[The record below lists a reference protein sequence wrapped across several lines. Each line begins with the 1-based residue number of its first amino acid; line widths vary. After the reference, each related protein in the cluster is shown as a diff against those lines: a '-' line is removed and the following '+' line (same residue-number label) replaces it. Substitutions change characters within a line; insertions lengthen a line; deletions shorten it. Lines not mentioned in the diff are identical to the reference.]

1 MACGG
6 CPKPFTMAR
15 QRLDWWLRMPAAL
28 IFGITGYAGSALA
41 RHLVGRGWSVRG
53 IGRSESAA
61 DDLEALG
68 VQVEI
73 ADVGEPEELEG
84 LGRPGDH
91 VFYLVGSISG
101 HRDWT
106 ERVGLH
112 GVVNAE
118 NALADAGIAS
128 FVLVQT
134 LAAYGRGLHET
145 ITEATATQ
153 PNSQLGRISLLAER
167 RLRDALTKR
176 GFPARF
182 VRAGTI
188 YGPGRRTVDALR
200 NKRLRLLGGGRN
212 LSSRIQVDDLATVL
226 AAVAERGRS
235 GDVYLAVD
243 DQPVSLGD
251 YFDHL
256 AERADAPM
264 PGSTPK
270 WLARAMISGFALS
283 SKITKGHAPLGHNL
297 YALVTANY
305 GCSNA
310 KIRNQLG
317 VRLTYPTYVEG
328 VESLLADEADD
339 E

>member
-1 MACGG
+1 
-6 CPKPFTMAR
+6 MAR
-15 QRLDWWLRMPAAL
+15 QRLVWWWRMPSAL

-41 RHLVGRGWSVRG
+41 RHLVRRDWSVRG

-61 DDLEALG
+61 DDLEVLG
-68 VQVEI
+68 VEVEI

-101 HRDWT
+101 HPDWT
-106 ERVGLH
+106 ERVGLD
-112 GVVNAE
+112 GVVNVEA
-118 NALADAGIAS
+118 ALAEAGIAS

-134 LAAYGRGLHET
+134 LAAYGHGSDET
-145 ITEATATQ
+145 ITEETATQ
-153 PNSQLGRISLLAER
+153 PNSQLGRISQLAER
-167 RLRDALTKR
+167 HLREALSRR

-200 NKRLRLLGGGRN
+200 RKRLRMLGGGQN
-212 LSSRIQVDDLATVL
+212 LSSRIHVDDLAIVL

-235 GDVYLAVD
+235 GEIYLAVD
-243 DQPVSLGD
+243 DQPVSMGD
-251 YFDHL
+251 YFDYL
-256 AERADAPM
+256 AKRAEAPM
-264 PGSTPK
+264 PGSTPR
-270 WLARAMISGFALS
+270 WLARAMIAGFGLS

-297 YALVTANY
+297 YALVTGNY
-305 GCSNA
+305 ACSNA
-310 KIRNQLG
+310 KIRDELE
-317 VRLTYPTYVEG
+317 VRLTYPTYVKG
-328 VESLLADEADD
+328 VDSLLADEGDD

>member
-1 MACGG
+1 
-6 CPKPFTMAR
+6 
-15 QRLDWWLRMPAAL
+15 MPSAL

-41 RHLVGRGWSVRG
+41 RHLVRRGWSVRG

-61 DDLEALG
+61 EDLEALG
-68 VQVEI
+68 VEVEI

-101 HRDWT
+101 HPDWT
-106 ERVGLH
+106 ERVGLD
-112 GVVNAE
+112 GVVNVEA
-118 NALADAGIAS
+118 ALAEAGIAS

-134 LAAYGRGLHET
+134 LAAYGRGSDET
-145 ITEATATQ
+145 ITEESSSQ

-167 RLRDALTKR
+167 HLREALSRR

-200 NKRLRLLGGGRN
+200 RKRLRMLGGGCN
-212 LSSRIQVDDLATVL
+212 LSSRIHVDDLAAVL

-235 GDVYLAVD
+235 GEVYLAVD
-243 DQPVSLGD
+243 DQPVSLAD

-256 AERADAPM
+256 AERADAPA

-270 WLARAMISGFALS
+270 WLARAMIMGFGLS

-297 YALVTANY
+297 YALVTGNY
-305 GCSNA
+305 ACSNA
-310 KIRNQLG
+310 KVRNELG
-317 VRLTYPTYVEG
+317 VRLTYPTYVKG
-328 VESLLADEADD
+328 VESLLADEGDD

>member
-1 MACGG
+1 
-6 CPKPFTMAR
+6 
-15 QRLDWWLRMPAAL
+15 MPAAL

-41 RHLVGRGWSVRG
+41 RYLVDHGWTVRG

-61 DDLEALG
+61 SDLEALG
-68 VQVEI
+68 VEVEI

-106 ERVGLH
+106 ERVGLQ
-112 GVVNAE
+112 GVSNTEA
-118 NALADAGIAS
+118 ALAEAGIAS

-134 LAAYGRGLHET
+134 LAAYGRGSDDT
-145 ITEATATQ
+145 ITEATPTQ
-153 PNSQLGRISLLAER
+153 PNSQLGRISLLAEQH
-167 RLRDALTKR
+167 LREALTAR

-200 NKRLRLLGGGRN
+200 RRRLRMLGGGSNR
-212 LSSRIQVDDLATVL
+212 SSRIHVEDLATVL

-235 GDVYLAVD
+235 GEVYLAAD
-243 DQPVSLGD
+243 DQPASLAD

-256 AERADAPM
+256 AERAEVPA

-270 WLARAMISGFALS
+270 WLARAMISGFGLT

-297 YALVTANY
+297 YALVTGNY
-305 GCSNA
+305 ACSNE
-310 KIRNQLG
+310 KIRNELG
-317 VRLTYPTYVEG
+317 VRLAYPTYVEG
-328 VESLLADEADD
+328 VESLLADEGDD
-339 E
+339 D

>member
-1 MACGG
+1 
-6 CPKPFTMAR
+6 
-15 QRLDWWLRMPAAL
+15 MPAAL

-41 RHLVGRGWSVRG
+41 RHLVRRGWNVRG
-53 IGRSESAA
+53 VGRSESAA
-61 DDLEALG
+61 SDLEPLG
-68 VQVEI
+68 VNVEI
-73 ADVGEPEELEG
+73 ADVGQPEELED

-112 GVVNAE
+112 GVTNAE
-118 NALADAGIAS
+118 AALSQAGIAS

-134 LAAYGRGLHET
+134 LAAYGRGSDET
-145 ITEATATQ
+145 ITEETPTQ
-153 PNSQLGRISLLAER
+153 PNSQLGRVSLLAER
-167 RLRDALTKR
+167 RLRDALAHH
-176 GFPARF
+176 GFPARV

-188 YGPGRRTVDALR
+188 YGPGRRTVNALR

-212 LSSRIQVDDLATVL
+212 LSSRIHVEDLAAVL

-235 GDVYLAVD
+235 GEVYLAVD
-243 DQPVSLGD
+243 DQPVSMAD

-256 AERADAPM
+256 AARADVPA

-270 WLARAMISGFALS
+270 WLARAMIAGFGLT
-283 SKITKGHAPLGHNL
+283 SKLTKGHAPLGHNL

-305 GCSNA
+305 PCSNA
-310 KIRNQLG
+310 KIRSELG
-317 VRLTYPTYVEG
+317 VRLAYPTYAEG
-328 VESLLADEADD
+328 VESLLIDERPDD
-339 E
+339 

>member
-1 MACGG
+1 
-6 CPKPFTMAR
+6 
-15 QRLDWWLRMPAAL
+15 MPQAL

-41 RHLVGRGWSVRG
+41 RHLVQQGWRVRG

-61 DDLEALG
+61 DDLESLG
-68 VQVEI
+68 VEVEI
-73 ADVGEPEELEG
+73 ADVGEPEELVD
-84 LGRPGDH
+84 LGRPDDH

-101 HRDWT
+101 HPDWT
-106 ERVGLH
+106 ERVGLD

-118 NALADAGIAS
+118 AALAGAGVAS

-134 LAAYGRGLHET
+134 LAAYGRGSDET
-145 ITEATATQ
+145 ITEDTPTQ
-153 PNSQLGRISLLAER
+153 PNSQLGRISLRAEQH
-167 RLRDALTKR
+167 LRDALRRR

-200 NKRLRLLGGGRN
+200 RKRLRVLGGGEN
-212 LSSRIQVDDLATVL
+212 LSSRIHVDDLATVL

-235 GDVYLAVD
+235 GEVYLAVD
-243 DQPVSLGD
+243 AQPVSMAD

-256 AERADAPM
+256 AERANVPA

-270 WLARAMISGFALS
+270 WLARAMITGFQIS

-297 YALVTANY
+297 YALVTGNY
-305 GCSNA
+305 PCSSA
-310 KIRNQLG
+310 KIRDELG
-317 VRLTYPTYVEG
+317 VTLAYPTYAEG
-328 VESLLADEADD
+328 VESLLADED
-339 E
+339 EDA

>member
-1 MACGG
+1 
-6 CPKPFTMAR
+6 
-15 QRLDWWLRMPAAL
+15 MPAAL

-41 RHLVGRGWSVRG
+41 RQLVGRGWSVRG

-61 DDLEALG
+61 GDLEGLG
-68 VQVEI
+68 IQVEI

-101 HRDWT
+101 HPDWT
-106 ERVGLH
+106 ERVGLD
-112 GVVNAE
+112 GVGNAE
-118 NALADAGIAS
+118 AALADARIAS

-134 LAAYGRGLHET
+134 LAVYGRGSDEV
-145 ITEATATQ
+145 ITEATPTQ

-167 RLRDALTKR
+167 RLRDALSTR

-200 NKRLRLLGGGRN
+200 NKRLRMLGGGEN
-212 LSSRIQVDDLATVL
+212 MSSRIHVEDLATVL

-235 GDVYLAVD
+235 GEVYLAVD
-243 DQPVSLGD
+243 DQPVSMAD

-256 AERADAPM
+256 AERADVPA

-270 WLARAMISGFALS
+270 WLARAMITGFGLT
-283 SKITKGHAPLGHNL
+283 SKLTKGHAPLGHNL
-297 YALVTANY
+297 YALVTGNY
-305 GCSNA
+305 ACSNA
-310 KIRNQLG
+310 KIHTELG
-317 VRLTYPTYVEG
+317 VRLAYPTYVEG
-328 VESLLADEADD
+328 VESLLVDEAVADD
-339 E
+339 

>member
-1 MACGG
+1 
-6 CPKPFTMAR
+6 
-15 QRLDWWLRMPAAL
+15 MPAAL

-41 RHLVGRGWSVRG
+41 RHLVRRGWSVRG

-61 DDLEALG
+61 SDLENLG
-68 VQVEI
+68 VEVEI

-84 LGRPGDH
+84 LGRAGDH

-101 HRDWT
+101 HPDWT
-106 ERVGLH
+106 ERVGLD

-118 NALADAGIAS
+118 AALAHAGIAS

-134 LAAYGRGLHET
+134 LAAYGRGSDET
-145 ITEATATQ
+145 ITEATPTQ

-167 RLRDALTKR
+167 HLREALTKR

-200 NKRLRLLGGGRN
+200 RKRLRLLGGGSN
-212 LSSRIQVDDLATVL
+212 LSSRIHVDDLAIVL
-226 AAVAERGRS
+226 AAAAERGRS
-235 GDVYLAVD
+235 GEIYLAVD
-243 DQPVSLGD
+243 DQPVSMGD

-256 AERADAPM
+256 AERAEAPM
-264 PGSTPK
+264 PGSTPR
-270 WLARAMISGFALS
+270 WLARAMIAGFGLS
-283 SKITKGHAPLGHNL
+283 SKLTKGHAPLGHNL
-297 YALVTANY
+297 YALVTGNY
-305 GCSNA
+305 ACSNA
-310 KIRNQLG
+310 KIRNELG
-317 VRLTYPTYVEG
+317 VRLAYPTYVEG
-328 VESLLADEADD
+328 VESLLVDEADD

>member
-1 MACGG
+1 
-6 CPKPFTMAR
+6 
-15 QRLDWWLRMPAAL
+15 MPAAL

-41 RHLVGRGWSVRG
+41 RELVRRGWNVRG

-101 HRDWT
+101 HRHWT

-118 NALADAGIAS
+118 AALADVGIAS

-134 LAAYGRGLHET
+134 LAPYGRGSVEP
-145 ITEATATQ
+145 ISEGSPAN

-167 RLRDALTKR
+167 RLREALAER
-176 GFPARF
+176 AFPARF
-182 VRAGTI
+182 VRSGTI
-188 YGPGRRTVDALR
+188 YGPGRRTVYALR
-200 NKRLRLLGGGRN
+200 NRRLRLLGGGRN
-212 LSSRIQVDDLATVL
+212 LSSRIHVDDLAAVL

-235 GDVYLAVD
+235 GEIYLAVD
-243 DQPVSLGD
+243 DQPVSLAD
-251 YFDHL
+251 YFEHL
-256 AERADAPM
+256 AERAETPV

-270 WLARAMISGFALS
+270 WLARAMITGFGLTSA
-283 SKITKGHAPLGHNL
+283 ITRGHAPLGHNL

-310 KIRNQLG
+310 KIRNELG
-317 VRLTYPTYVEG
+317 VRLAYPTYVEG

>member
-1 MACGG
+1 MS
-6 CPKPFTMAR
+6 
-15 QRLDWWLRMPAAL
+15 QAL

-41 RHLVGRGWSVRG
+41 RHLVARGWRVRG

-61 DDLEALG
+61 DDLETLG
-68 VQVEI
+68 VEVEI

-84 LGRPGDH
+84 LGRPDDH

-101 HRDWT
+101 HPDWT
-106 ERVGLH
+106 KRVGLD
-112 GVVNAE
+112 GVVNAAA
-118 NALADAGIAS
+118 ALADAGIAS

-134 LAAYGRGLHET
+134 MAAYGRGSDET
-145 ITEATATQ
+145 ITEATPTQ
-153 PNSQLGRISLLAER
+153 PNSQLGRVSLLAEAH
-167 RLRDALTKR
+167 LRDALGAG

-200 NKRLRLLGGGRN
+200 NKRLRMLGGGEN
-212 LSSRIQVDDLATVL
+212 LSSRIHVDDLATVL
-226 AAVAERGRS
+226 TAVAERGRS
-235 GDVYLAVD
+235 GEVYLAVD
-243 DQPVSLGD
+243 DQPVSMAD

-256 AERADAPM
+256 ADRAHVPA

-270 WLARAMISGFALS
+270 WLARAMIGGFGLT
-283 SKITKGHAPLGHNL
+283 SKLTKGHAPLGHNL
-297 YALVTANY
+297 YALVTGNY

-310 KIRNQLG
+310 KIRSELG
-317 VRLTYPTYVEG
+317 VELAYPTYVEG
-328 VESLLADEADD
+328 VESLLADEGDD

>member
-1 MACGG
+1 
-6 CPKPFTMAR
+6 
-15 QRLDWWLRMPAAL
+15 MPSAL

-41 RHLVGRGWSVRG
+41 RHLVRRGWSVRG

-61 DDLEALG
+61 EDLEALG
-68 VQVEI
+68 VEVEI

-101 HRDWT
+101 HPDWT
-106 ERVGLH
+106 ERVGLD
-112 GVVNAE
+112 GVVNVEA
-118 NALADAGIAS
+118 ALAEAGIAS

-134 LAAYGRGLHET
+134 LAAYGRGSDET
-145 ITEATATQ
+145 ITEESPSQ
-153 PNSQLGRISLLAER
+153 PNSQLGRVSLLAER
-167 RLRDALTKR
+167 HLREALSRR

-200 NKRLRLLGGGRN
+200 RKRLRMLGGGRN
-212 LSSRIQVDDLATVL
+212 LSSRIHVDDLATVL

-235 GDVYLAVD
+235 GEVYLAVD
-243 DQPVSLGD
+243 DQPVSLAS

-256 AERADAPM
+256 AERADAPA

-270 WLARAMISGFALS
+270 WLARAMIMGFGLS

-297 YALVTANY
+297 YALVTGNY
-305 GCSNA
+305 ACSNA
-310 KIRNQLG
+310 KIRHELG

-328 VESLLADEADD
+328 VESLLADEGDD

>member
-1 MACGG
+1 
-6 CPKPFTMAR
+6 
-15 QRLDWWLRMPAAL
+15 MPAAL

-41 RHLVGRGWSVRG
+41 RHLVRCGWDVRG

-61 DDLEALG
+61 SDLESLG
-68 VQVEI
+68 IEVEI

-106 ERVGLH
+106 QRVGLD

-118 NALADAGIAS
+118 AALADAGIAA

-134 LAAYGRGLHET
+134 LAAYGRGSDET
-145 ITEATATQ
+145 ITEETATR

-167 RLRDALTKR
+167 RLREALADR

-188 YGPGRRTVDALR
+188 YGPGRRTVAALR
-200 NKRLRLLGGGRN
+200 SKRLRVLGGGRN
-212 LSSRIQVDDLATVL
+212 LSSRIHVDDLATVL
-226 AAVAERGRS
+226 TAAAERGRP
-235 GDVYLAVD
+235 GEVYLAVD
-243 DQPVSLGD
+243 DQPVSMAD

-256 AERADAPM
+256 AERADAPA

-270 WLARAMISGFALS
+270 WLARAMITGFGLS

-297 YALVTANY
+297 YALVTGNY
-305 GCSNA
+305 ACSNA
-310 KIRNQLG
+310 KIRTELG
-317 VRLTYPTYVEG
+317 VRLAYPTYVEG
-328 VESLLADEADD
+328 VESLLADEAAD